1 MENERKPKKPYQ
13 RDPIKILTRSYQAQ
27 VKKAHREID
36 MCAKTGRSGKITM
49 PNYAK
54 EVIAP
59 ISRVMGEKMAQMKIT
74 VSEQV
79 DVSAGKDG
87 YFKVTAGDRIIGG
100 FSYPGPGVNWIH
112 FTIFAHDKPWGR
124 VIGITKLSQLM
135 RIITELVEFHG
146 FDNSNGNDK

>member
-1 MENERKPKKPYQ
+1 MENERKPKKSYQ
-13 RDPIKILTRSYQAQ
+13 RDPIKVLTRSYQAQ
-27 VKKAHREID
+27 VKEAHREID
-36 MCAKTGRSGKITM
+36 KCAKTGRSGKITM

-59 ISRVMGEKMAQMKIT
+59 ISRVICEKMAHLKIT

-87 YFKVTAGDRIIGG
+87 YFKVTVGDRIIGG
-100 FSYPGPGVNWIH
+100 FSYPGPGVNWINL
-112 FTIFAHDKPWGR
+112 TIFAHDKPWGR
-124 VIGITKLSQLM
+124 VIEITKLSQLV

-146 FDNSNGNDK
+146 PYNSNGNDK